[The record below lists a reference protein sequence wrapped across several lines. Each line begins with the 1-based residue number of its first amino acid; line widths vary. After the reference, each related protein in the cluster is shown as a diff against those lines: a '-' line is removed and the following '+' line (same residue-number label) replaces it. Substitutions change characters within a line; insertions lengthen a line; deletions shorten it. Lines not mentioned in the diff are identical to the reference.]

1 MKNVENESE
10 SKKSSPD
17 FGDLKLRGRIFKG
30 IVVKSSVPKMAT
42 VEWFYRIYLS
52 KYERYENRRSRVKA
66 HIPDGIE
73 INVGDNVT
81 IAECRPISK
90 TKNFVIISK
99 DETNKR

>member
-1 MKNVENESE
+1 MKKTKTEVE
-10 SKKSSPD
+10 SKSSSVNV
-17 FGDLKLRGRIFKG
+17 GDLKLRGRIFKG
-30 IVVKSSVPKMAT
+30 TVIRSSVPKMAT

-73 INVGDNVT
+73 INVGDKVT